1 MGNTETAIRFEKLQ
15 QTRQNRKQ
23 PNQKKLPK
31 KEEVAL
37 SFVLRMCV
45 GSSDSHFALM
55 TADLDANLVSRY
67 ILIPLLL
74 SDCVFVFFY
83 PLFSL
88 SFSSLFY
95 LLTQCFRSICER
107 SQVFVMYRL
116 LLFFFPCRSPDTR
129 RRGCQYMFFHG
140 KVDSLLSIIMACTFD
155 FFLSMVVFLL
165 VSWSIFLLLRHL
177 CMKIHVHLCLIEQYS
192 NTSNLATATSTSIQ
206 QGHRYGLLQTCPDR

>member
-1 MGNTETAIRFEKLQ
+1 MNPDRCATPSSLETHTASPPDRNTQRTMSGTSLHWVLANTSPALLKSWESCLSFEFPSPSPLILPKKNNPLLSSHNAMGNTETAIRFEKLQ

-55 TADLDANLVSRY
+55 TADPDANLVSRY

-83 PLFSL
+83 PFSFFLFFFSFLSFNSVFPKYLRKIPGVCCVSPFIILFSL
-88 SFSSLFY
+88 SVPRY
-95 LLTQCFRSICER
+95 ETTRMSIY
-107 SQVFVMYRL
+107 V
-116 LLFFFPCRSPDTR
+116 
-129 RRGCQYMFFHG
+129 
-140 KVDSLLSIIMACTFD
+140 LS
-155 FFLSMVVFLL
+155 
-165 VSWSIFLLLRHL
+165 W
-177 CMKIHVHLCLIEQYS
+177 
-192 NTSNLATATSTSIQ
+192 
-206 QGHRYGLLQTCPDR
+206 QG